1 VTPNRFALRALWFL
15 VAKDLVGEFRARRA
29 WPAMLL
35 LGLVLVVLVEM
46 QIELPSEQK
55 HGVICGLFWLDVFFA
70 GTLALERSLVSER
83 DEGCWRTLFLYPISP
98 ALIFMA
104 KMAVNF
110 MALVLLELVLIPAF
124 VVFANVELLANPL
137 MLGLVAVLGNLGFVS
152 VGVTLSALTN
162 HSSQKA
168 GLLALI
174 LLPLLSPVL
183 VAAAEATRLAM
194 YGEWNEQWWSWI
206 QLLAAFA
213 VLFTTLGLVL
223 FPSAVEE

>member
-1 VTPNRFALRALWFL
+1 MPARFVLKAFWFL

-35 LGLVLVVLVEM
+35 LGLLLVVLVEM
-46 QIELPSEQK
+46 QIELPTEHKS
-55 HGVICGLFWLDVFFA
+55 GVICGLFWLDVFFA

-83 DEGCWRTLFLYPISP
+83 EEGCWRTLFLYPISP
-98 ALIFMA
+98 ALVFFA
-104 KMAVNF
+104 KMAMNF
-110 MALVLLELVLIPAF
+110 VALVILELVLIPAF
-124 VVFANVELLANPL
+124 VVFANVNLLANPL

-152 VGVTLSALTN
+152 VGVTVTAVTN

-183 VAAAEATRLAM
+183 VAAAEATRLAVI
-194 YGEWNEQWWSWI
+194 GECNEQWWSWV
-206 QLLAAFA
+206 QLLAVFC
-213 VLFTTLGLVL
+213 VLFTTLGFVL